1 MILDHDDHLIW
12 KEVRGCTQASWRLS
26 DQMRAFALNYE
37 SLVSQSV
44 TYAGIELLRQ
54 LKKVQNVSEG
64 DEVTD
69 LGPSLKKTTIFFA
82 SKYSKLKN
90 EKTQLPFHLTELQ
103 KFMLWGSYCETCNK
117 KGMS

>member
-69 LGPSLKKTTIFFA
+69 LGPSLKKTTIF
-82 SKYSKLKN
+82 LLLN
-90 EKTQLPFHLTELQ
+90 TQ
-103 KFMLWGSYCETCNK
+103 N
-117 KGMS
+117 